1 MSVLNR
7 LVTVC
12 STMLRTLVSSP
23 AWLRSWLAVCLLSIW
38 PVGGVL
44 AQQPS
49 PHAIDIPA
57 WFTEGF
63 LDFREEAASA
73 AAQGKQLL
81 VYVGQ
86 DGCPY
91 CRELMVNNFAR
102 QDIVAKTRAN
112 FVAIALNIWGDRET
126 TWLDGRVMGEKQLAK
141 MLKVQFTPT
150 LLFIAAHGAGEGRIV
165 ARLNGYQPPRRFS
178 AVLDYVAGRH
188 DARLPLGDYLASR
201 ADLRDEARA
210 TLTDEAFFIKPPHDL
225 TRRAGARPLA
235 VLFET
240 RHCQPCDEMHDLGFK
255 RPEVLAQLKRF
266 DVARFAL
273 TDAVSLTT
281 PTGRRLAANAW
292 ARELGVA
299 TTPALVFFDAA
310 GAEVFRVDG
319 YTRPFHLAG
328 AFDYVASGAY
338 LRQPEFQRHIQT
350 KADALRAKGQA
361 VDLWR

>member
-1 MSVLNR
+1 MATHHFSSVASR
-7 LVTVC
+7 LAP
-12 STMLRTLVSSP
+12 SWSR
-23 AWLRSWLAVCLLSIW
+23 WLLALLLVCLVPSW
-38 PVGGVL
+38 PAGSAR

-49 PHAIDIPA
+49 PHAIDIPP

-63 LDFREEAASA
+63 LDFREEAAAA

-81 VYVGQ
+81 VYFGQ

-102 QDIVAKTRAN
+102 PDIVDKTRAN

-126 TWLDGRVMGEKQLAK
+126 TWLDGRVMSEKLLAK
-141 MLKVQFTPT
+141 TLKVQFTPT
-150 LLFIAAHGAGEGRIV
+150 LLFIAADGANEGRIV
-165 ARLNGYQPPRRFS
+165 ARLNGYLPPRRFG
-178 AVLDYVAGRH
+178 AVLDYVAGRL
-188 DARLPLGDYLASR
+188 DAKKPLGDYLASR

-210 TLTDEAFFIKPPHDL
+210 KLADEAFFMKPPHDL
-225 TRRAGARPLA
+225 KRRAGSRPLA

-255 RPEVLAQLKRF
+255 RAEVLAQLQRF

-273 TDAVSLTT
+273 TDAVPLTT
-281 PTGRRLAANAW
+281 PTGWRIAANAW

-299 TTPALVFFDAA
+299 TTPTLVFFDTA

-328 AFDYVASGAY
+328 AFDYVSSGAY

-350 KADALRAKGQA
+350 KADGLRAKGLA

>member
-1 MSVLNR
+1 MSLLTSFITSGSNTLR
-7 LVTVC
+7 KLVC
-12 STMLRTLVSSP
+12 ARACMGAL
-23 AWLRSWLAVCLLSIW
+23 LAVCLVSIW
-38 PVGGVL
+38 PVGAAQ

-63 LDFREEAASA
+63 LDLREESA
-73 AAQGKQLL
+73 AAKAQGKQLL
-81 VYVGQ
+81 VYFGQ

-102 QDIVAKTRAN
+102 PDIVDKTRAN

-126 TWLDGRVMGEKQLAK
+126 TWLDGRVMTEKQLAK
-141 MLKVQFTPT
+141 TLKVQFTPT
-150 LLFIAAHGAGEGRIV
+150 LLFIGVDGRIV
-165 ARLNGYQPPRRFS
+165 TRLNGYQPPRRFA
-178 AVLDYVAGRH
+178 AVLDYVAGRL
-188 DARLPLGDYLASR
+188 DAKQPLGDYLASR

-210 TLTDEAFFIKPPHDL
+210 KLTDEAFFVKPPHDL
-225 TRRAGARPLA
+225 TRRAAGKPLA

-240 RHCQPCDEMHDLGFK
+240 RHCEPCDEMHDLGFK
-255 RPEVLAQLKRF
+255 RAEVAAQLKRF

-273 TDAVSLTT
+273 TDAVPLTT
-281 PTGRRLAANAW
+281 PTGRRLGADAW

-299 TTPALVFFDAA
+299 TTPTLVFFDAA

-350 KADALRAKGQA
+350 KADTLRAKGQA

>member
-1 MSVLNR
+1 MPRALHPSITRR
-7 LVTVC
+7 L
-12 STMLRTLVSSP
+12 
-23 AWLRSWLAVCLLSIW
+23 AALLSICAA
-38 PVGGVL
+38 L
-44 AQQPS
+44 FALSSTAQQPS

-63 LDFREEAASA
+63 LDFREETAAA

-81 VYVGQ
+81 VYIGQ

-102 QDIVAKTRAN
+102 QDIVAKTRSH
-112 FVAIALNIWGDRET
+112 FVAIALNLWGDRET
-126 TWLDGRVMGEKQLAK
+126 IWVDGRVMTEKQLAK
-141 MLKVQFTPT
+141 LLKVQFTPT
-150 LLFIAAHGAGEGRIV
+150 LLFIAADGRIV
-165 ARLNGYQPPRRFS
+165 TRLNGYQPPRRF
-178 AVLDYVAGRH
+178 AGVLDYVAGRL
-188 DARLPLGDYLASR
+188 DTKLPLGDYLASR

-210 TLTDEAFFIKPPHDL
+210 RLTDQAFFMKPPHDL

-240 RHCQPCDEMHDLGFK
+240 RHCQPCDEMHDLGF
-255 RPEVLAQLKRF
+255 RRDEVQAQLRRL

-273 TDAVSLTT
+273 GDAVPLTT
-281 PTGRRLAANAW
+281 PAGRRTRADGW

-299 TTPALVFFDAA
+299 TTPTLVFFDTT

-338 LRQPEFQRHIQT
+338 LRQPEFQRHIQD
-350 KADALRAKGQA
+350 KADALRAKGRA
-361 VDLWR
+361 VELWR